1 MVGFPVAETFS
12 EVVSM
17 NLKMIQKLK
26 LWFLYMINGATK
38 HMVGALID
46 TKKREIIIDCIF

>member
-38 HMVGALID
+38 HKVGALTD